1 VKAVQIT
8 EQVGAGPDH
17 PLLVLAG
24 PCVVEERD
32 FMLRVAETVRDICE
46 RHGVGFVF
54 KSSFDKA
61 NRSSSDTARGPG
73 MDEGLATLAAVK
85 EELSVPVVT
94 DIHESWQAK
103 PTAEVADVLQIPA
116 FLSRQTDLLV
126 AAAETGRVVNVK
138 KGQFLSPPEMGN
150 VVAKLEGAG
159 SDRILLTERGTTFG
173 YNNLVVD
180 FRGLPQL
187 AAFGY
192 PVVFDATHSVQLPGG
207 LGGAS
212 GGQREYVSHLARA
225 AAAVGIDGLFVEV
238 HPNPDS
244 APSDGPN
251 QVTPEAFD
259 RLLSEVLA
267 VREALRGTGVAE
279 E

>member
-1 VKAVQIT
+1 MTAVRISGD
-8 EQVGAGPDH
+8 VWAGDSH
-17 PLLVLAG
+17 SLLAIAG
-24 PCVVEERD
+24 PCLVEERD
-32 FMLRVAETVRDICE
+32 FMLGMADTIQGICE
-46 RHGVGFVF
+46 RHGVGLVF

-61 NRSSSDTARGPG
+61 NRSSGESARGPG
-73 MDEGLATLAAVK
+73 LDQGLATLAAVK
-85 EELSVPVVT
+85 EAFDLPVLT

-116 FLSRQTDLLV
+116 FLCRQTDLLG
-126 AAAETGRVVNVK
+126 AAAATGRAVNVK

-150 VVAKLEGAG
+150 VVAKLEAAG
-159 SDRILLTERGTTFG
+159 CDRILITERGTTFG

-187 AAFGY
+187 RALGY

-212 GGQREYVSHLARA
+212 GGQREYVPHLARA
-225 AAAVGIDGLFVEV
+225 AAAVGVDALFVEV
-238 HPNPDS
+238 HSDPDS

-251 QVTPEAFD
+251 MITPEMLD
-259 RLLSEVLA
+259 RLLTDVVA
-267 VREALRGTGVAE
+267 VREAVREVAARE
-279 E
+279 P

>member
-8 EQVGAGPDH
+8 AQVGAGPGH

-32 FMLRVAETVRDICE
+32 FMLRVAESVRDICE

-61 NRSSSDTARGPG
+61 NRSSGDTARGPG
-73 MDEGLATLAAVK
+73 MDEGLATLVAVK
-85 EELSVPVVT
+85 ESLGVPVVT

-103 PTAEVADVLQIPA
+103 TTAEVADVLQIPA

-187 AAFGY
+187 TAFGY

-212 GGQREYVSHLARA
+212 GGQREYVAHLARA

-238 HPNPDS
+238 HPDPDS

-259 RLLSEVLA
+259 RLLSEVLG

>member
-1 VKAVQIT
+1 MRSVQIT
-8 EQVGAGPDH
+8 DRVGAGPGH

-24 PCVVEERD
+24 PCVVEKRD
-32 FMLRVAETVRDICE
+32 FMLRVAETVRDICD
-46 RHGVGFVF
+46 RHGVGLVF
-54 KSSFDKA
+54 KSSYDKA
-61 NRSSSDTARGPG
+61 NRSSGNTARGPG

-85 EELSVPVVT
+85 ESFGVPVVT
-94 DIHESWQAK
+94 DIHEIRQAA
-103 PTAEVADVLQIPA
+103 PAAEVADVLQIPA

-126 AAAETGRVVNVK
+126 AAAETGRTVNVK

-173 YNNLVVD
+173 YNNLIVD

-212 GGQREYVSHLARA
+212 GGQREYVAHLARA

-238 HPNPDS
+238 HPDPDA

-259 RLLSEVLA
+259 RLLTEVLA
-267 VREALRGTGVAE
+267 VREALGESGVAE
-279 E
+279 Q

>member
-1 VKAVQIT
+1 
-8 EQVGAGPDH
+8 
-17 PLLVLAG
+17 
-24 PCVVEERD
+24 
-32 FMLRVAETVRDICE
+32 
-46 RHGVGFVF
+46 
-54 KSSFDKA
+54 
-61 NRSSSDTARGPG
+61 

-85 EELSVPVVT
+85 ESLGVPVVT
-94 DIHESWQAK
+94 DIHESWQAA
-103 PTAEVADVLQIPA
+103 PTAEVGDVLQIPA

-126 AAAETGRVVNVK
+126 AAAQTGRVVNVK

-159 SDRILLTERGTTFG
+159 SDRILLTERGTSFG

-212 GGQREYVSHLARA
+212 GGQREYVAHLARA

-238 HPNPDS
+238 HPRPRLGAERRPEPWS
-244 APSDGPN
+244 RRTPS
-251 QVTPEAFD
+251 TAC
-259 RLLSEVLA
+259 STEVLA
-267 VREALRGTGVAE
+267 VREALRGTGVTKNDSAIVPDGLAQAPPR
-279 E
+279 

>member
-8 EQVGAGPDH
+8 EEVGAGPGH

-46 RHGVGFVF
+46 RHAVGFVF

-61 NRSSSDTARGPG
+61 NRSSGDTARGPG
-73 MDEGLATLAAVK
+73 MEDGLATLAAVK
-85 EELSVPVVT
+85 EAFGVPVVT
-94 DIHESWQAK
+94 DIHESWQAA

-126 AAAETGRVVNVK
+126 AAAETDRVVNVK

-159 SDRILLTERGTTFG
+159 SERILLTERGTTFG

-212 GGQREYVSHLARA
+212 GGQREYVAHLARA

-259 RLLSEVLA
+259 RLLTEVLA
-267 VREALRGTGVAE
+267 LREALRGTGVAE

>member
-1 VKAVQIT
+1 MKTVRIADEVA
-8 EQVGAGPDH
+8 AGPGE

-24 PCVVEERD
+24 PCVVEGRD
-32 FMLRVAETVRDICE
+32 FTLGVAETVRGICE

-54 KSSFDKA
+54 KASFDKA
-61 NRSSSDTARGPG
+61 NRSSGDTARGPG

-85 EELSVPVVT
+85 DALGVPVVT
-94 DIHESWQAK
+94 DIHESWQAA
-103 PTAEVADVLQIPA
+103 PTASVADVLQIPA

-126 AAAETGRVVNVK
+126 AAAQTGRVVNVK

-187 AAFGY
+187 ASFGY

-238 HPNPDS
+238 HPDPDN

-251 QVTPEAFD
+251 QITPDAFD
-259 RLLSEVLA
+259 RLLTDVLA
-267 VREALRGTGVAE
+267 IRATGVAE
-279 E
+279 G